1 MVTSVSVSFSEF
13 GRLDIRVGR
22 VLASERIQGTQKLFR
37 LKVDLG
43 SSEAQIV
50 AGGGEVYQPEY
61 FIGKNFIVLAN
72 LEPKTI
78 AGTESK
84 GMLLAA
90 DHKGKPIWLTVSEDT
105 PPGTKVR

>member
-1 MVTSVSVSFSEF
+1 VSFTEF

-22 VLASERIQGTQKLFR
+22 VSACERIQRTQKLFR

-50 AGGGEVYQPEY
+50 AGGGEAYQPEY

-78 AGTESK
+78 AGAESK

-90 DHKGKPIWLTVSEDT
+90 DHKGKPIWLTVPEDI
-105 PPGTKVR
+105 PAGTKVR